1 MLIGIPIN
9 ILSRPPGSSE
19 RHLPPKTTLLGNI
32 LPLTFL
38 KDETQKYVSAR
49 KKIISSKIGE
59 PSPKYF
65 TLLLLIALIAFEL
78 SVSSLPTFTQYSSPQ
93 LKSYKQSK
101 LIFLKTNYMAP
112 GGKEFK
118 YQKHYRETNKVKIEC
133 ESEYSKSENYASIT
147 RYLSN
152 LWTETQIYFSFSR
165 SLMVPTHRSGQRAST
180 PSASV
185 DTQPSSSFTGTKRKP
200 ASSFF
205 DEEISSSKPRP
216 RPRGRPRKYPDSK
229 EAEGI
234 KRRRKKEKEDLQ
246 AEACLGLLQLASSP
260 PAPGSQAELQ
270 EKVRAQE
277 AKIPRLLPVPKENLE
292 AEDVEPPQVI
302 VSPKQH
308 SDKGN
313 IGVNEEHEVHLH
325 IPEPGDESSEVTIE
339 KVVTAESVQG
349 QHRLPFRVARTKS
362 ESAVT
367 VVKSNT
373 VTASISGPGEREC
386 STSITV
392 TTSAS
397 GGCSVSV
404 SAAMTSAEE
413 RSTAS
418 IFVTAPSGS
427 HQFPPCQWGKQTPF
441 GKLPAT
447 QTVSTS
453 VQPQT
458 TPAVSTAS
466 ASGSQPAFPR
476 EITTAHYVE
485 FNAQKLTNHI
495 YKLSKIW
502 NLHHATTKSGY
513 IFDLLHISA
522 ACKKLIGQ
530 QEPLGSLLYLATKLV
545 YDHCLDSNGES
556 CGHENLVLL
565 LRSLDLLVPL
575 NEGRGRLEDTPPAS
589 TGNTGSSAVNTG
601 DTSTEPR
608 AKVEGDK
615 FNKVKLHSAQ
625 SLLEQCPEITQR
637 QAQITANQ
645 TRDGQQQGESR
656 DQPPPC
662 PEKAQGEPPSSEQPQ
677 KQEEAEECPLDL
689 SMPSTNI
696 AQCSNQEERVDNATT
711 PDIQSNNKMDEALL
725 VLDEWKPPS
734 PIRAPS
740 PSPGP
745 SSSMSGPNNVSVA
758 WDQPGPSGVNTRP
771 EGHSGY
777 REEISTSQLRERAQE
792 RAAHGQS
799 QNITVNEKYLQYV
812 RETRNTGYYSQHY
825 LQETYPK
832 TLPLIPRDACGRF
845 LYQPPLPQLTP
856 LDYYRLN
863 RIMPHLPAESRSQ
876 YFWDTQGVNLRLG
889 TFRLDRKAVFING
902 FLCADHHPFSWK
914 RHNWVIIQ
922 WALINLLLTQ
932 YARAEHSKSLALKE
946 HFLREINCCRDLLES
961 WLMRGVRA
969 EFLKDHQDM
978 MVCNVSAL
986 MDELKRCPGKVKPS
1000 WAKNAAPWPHAY
1012 PPT

>member
-1 MLIGIPIN
+1 M
-9 ILSRPPGSSE
+9 
-19 RHLPPKTTLLGNI
+19 
-32 LPLTFL
+32 
-38 KDETQKYVSAR
+38 
-49 KKIISSKIGE
+49 
-59 PSPKYF
+59 
-65 TLLLLIALIAFEL
+65 
-78 SVSSLPTFTQYSSPQ
+78 
-93 LKSYKQSK
+93 
-101 LIFLKTNYMAP
+101 
-112 GGKEFK
+112 
-118 YQKHYRETNKVKIEC
+118 KIEC
-133 ESEYSKSENYASIT
+133 ESEYSKSENYASII

-152 LWTETQIYFSFSR
+152 LWTETQIYFSLTR
-165 SLMVPTHRSGQRAST
+165 SLMVPTHRSGQGAPT

-185 DTQPSSSFTGTKRKP
+185 DTQPSSSFTGARRKP

-205 DEEISSSKPRP
+205 DEEISSSKPKP

-229 EAEGI
+229 EGEGI
-234 KRRRKKEKEDLQ
+234 KRKRKKEKEQLEG
-246 AEACLGLLQLASSP
+246 EACLGLLQLASSP

-302 VSPKQH
+302 VSPKQP
-308 SDKGN
+308 SDKGD
-313 IGVNEEHEVHLH
+313 IGANEEHEVYLH
-325 IPEPGDESSEVTIE
+325 IPESGDESSEVTIE

-404 SAAMTSAEE
+404 SASMTCAKE

-418 IFVTAPSGS
+418 IFVTAGS

-453 VQPQT
+453 VQLHP

-466 ASGSQPAFPR
+466 ASGSQPALPR

-485 FNAQKLTNHI
+485 FNPQKLTNHI

-556 CGHENLVLL
+556 CGHEKLVLL

-575 NEGRGRLEDTPPAS
+575 NERRDRLEDAPPAS
-589 TGNTGSSAVNTG
+589 IANTESSAVNTG

-608 AKVEGDK
+608 AQVEGDK
-615 FNKVKLHSAQ
+615 FNKIKLRSG
-625 SLLEQCPEITQR
+625 
-637 QAQITANQ
+637 TANQ
-645 TRDGQQQGESR
+645 TRDSQQQGESR
-656 DQPPPC
+656 DQPPQC
-662 PEKAQGEPPSSEQPQ
+662 PEEAQGEPPSSEQAQ
-677 KQEEAEECPLDL
+677 QQGEAEECPLDL
-689 SMPSTNI
+689 SMPSTYS
-696 AQCSNQEERVDNATT
+696 AQCSSHEERVDNATT
-711 PDIQSNNKMDEALL
+711 PDIQSSNKMDEALL

-745 SSSMSGPNNVSVA
+745 SSSLAGPSNVSA
-758 WDQPGPSGVNTRP
+758 TWDQPGPSGVNPRS
-771 EGHSGY
+771 EGHSAY

-792 RAAHGQS
+792 RAAYGQS
-799 QNITVNEKYLQYV
+799 QNITVNDKYLQYV
-812 RETRNTGYYSQHY
+812 RDTRNTGYYSSHY
-825 LQETYPK
+825 LHETYPK

-889 TFRLDRKAVFING
+889 TIRLDRKAIFLNG